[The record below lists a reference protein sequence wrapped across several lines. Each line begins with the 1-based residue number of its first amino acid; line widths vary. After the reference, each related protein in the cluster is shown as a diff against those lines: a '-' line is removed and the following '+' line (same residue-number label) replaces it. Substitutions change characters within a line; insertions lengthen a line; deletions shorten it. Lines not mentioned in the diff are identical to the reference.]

1 MILEFHGHN
10 FYGWQRQGPN
20 RTVQQ
25 TVEDAVSDLTGHP
38 VSVQSSGR
46 TDRGVHALGMPAH
59 VDVETRLS
67 PQEFLMAVN
76 FRLPKDVAI
85 QRCQQVDPRFHA
97 RFDAANKLYRYT
109 FYCSRARN
117 VMNADR
123 TTLAPRP
130 LNVALMTEAARYLV
144 GTYDFAAFQ
153 TSPEVGS
160 SGEKGTVPEK
170 QPLFTVDTV
179 GPAAIAVGST
189 EPPPW
194 RKQRPDGTVRSIH
207 RLDVIE
213 HGKYLHIEVEGTG
226 FLRGMVR
233 ALAGTLKE
241 VGLENY
247 RPEWVKEVLESKDR
261 KQAGANLPAHG
272 LTLARVDYPPEALA

>member
-1 MILEFHGHN
+1 M
-10 FYGWQRQGPN
+10 
-20 RTVQQ
+20 QQ
-25 TVEDAVSDLTGHP
+25 TIEDAVSDLTGHP

-59 VDVETRLS
+59 VDVDTRLS

-123 TTLAPRP
+123 STLAPRP
-130 LNVALMTEAARYLV
+130 MNVALMIEAAKCLV
-144 GTYDFAAFQ
+144 GTHDFAAFQ
-153 TSPEVGS
+153 TSPEVASKSENGA
-160 SGEKGTVPEK
+160 VIEK
-170 QPLFTVDTV
+170 QALFTVDTV
-179 GPAAIAVGST
+179 GPAAIAAGHT

-194 RKQRPDGTVRSIH
+194 RKQRPDGTIRTIH
-207 RLDVIE
+207 RLEIIE
-213 HGKYLHIEVEGTG
+213 EGNYLHIEVEGTG

-241 VGLENY
+241 VGREKFQ
-247 RPEWVKEVLESKDR
+247 PKWVKEVLESKDR
-261 KQAGANLPAHG
+261 KQAGANLPACG
-272 LTLARVDYPPEALA
+272 LTLVRVDYPPEALYFEGYCLPVFRANASKFLSL